1 MKCAKVFLFL
11 QGESPHDRGMSAS
24 LALHKARPGF
34 PRQASDIAWSL
45 CECLCLWVCVFVF
58 VCMSLS
64 LCQCLCLFAI
74 NFWRSW
80 TDNWQTISSSS
91 CFVFVGF
98 EGTRVCVS
106 DCVFGR
112 LAVCKYMSLYVLTD
126 KLQTQ
131 LNSKDYHCS
140 TTEPY
145 LYHNVGY
152 QSN

>member
-1 MKCAKVFLFL
+1 MNSHITIDVKCAKEFLCS

-24 LALHKARPGF
+24 LALHKARPRF

-45 CECLCLWVCVFVF
+45 CECLCLWVCVLVF

-91 CFVFVGF
+91 CFVFVCF

-112 LAVCKYMSLYVLTD
+112 LQIHVFVWLDRQVANS
-126 KLQTQ
+126 TQ
-131 LNSKDYHCS
+131 LKRLSLFNNWAIPLS
-140 TTEPY
+140 
-145 LYHNVGY
+145 
-152 QSN
+152 